1 MVHEHGSDTARST
14 SAWSHGDWRLLVP
27 AEWQD
32 DTERRIK
39 AGLPEEVGHR
49 EKWRLALDLTDE
61 AVAWGLEP
69 MVIVADAGYGQ
80 ITAFRHGL
88 AERGLDYVVA
98 VRSDESAHPQAAA
111 PSASPWSGNGHH
123 PATATPPSAP
133 RLATAGVRS
142 SAGVARGR

>member
-1 MVHEHGSDTARST
+1 MRSHVVHEHGSDTARST
-14 SAWSHGDWRLLVP
+14 SASSHGDWRLLVP

-49 EKWRLALDLTDE
+49 EKWRLALDLIDE

-98 VRSDESAHPQAAA
+98 VRSEESAHPQAAA

-123 PATATPPSAP
+123 PATAP